1 MLNSNTGLTQ
11 PTIMTRTVEE
21 AGPQLAVVATR
32 LKLRNWLQLRRF
44 FKVNGEVERQLRAA
58 PSLVSYRLKADFL
71 RLRFSTL
78 SVWET
83 NEAIGVFVRCGRQNE
98 AIAIF
103 DEIAVREA
111 SGFVRRKTSTPDGV
125 TWEKARQKLEEQ

>member
-1 MLNSNTGLTQ
+1 MARPDKLENPEVT
-11 PTIMTRTVEE
+11 
-21 AGPQLAVVATR
+21 AAATR

-44 FKVNGEVERQLRAA
+44 FKVNGEVERQVRAA
-58 PSLVSYRLKADFL
+58 PGLISYRLKADFL

-78 SVWET
+78 SFWET
-83 NEAIGVFVRCGRQNE
+83 GQAIGAFVRSGPHQE
-98 AIAIF
+98 AMAVF

-111 SGFVRRKTSTPDGV
+111 SGFVRWKTSTPDEV